1 MAEEENALALFLTE
15 YSCAQLFA
23 FLLIKH
29 GCTSLIDHGKLLH
42 TLMYLCKEVYNRSDR
57 KELYNRFFKQKRG
70 IHILLQPRC
79 KHPLVKS
86 IILTREAVYTVL
98 KENGNPDDQ
107 CTMVV
112 YKDKAVEN
120 RDLKFR
126 NGKRV
131 GLQRH
136 YIDGGSVK
144 TKTYHENGRK
154 KEEIV
159 THGYQCNTTSDKKRE
174 WNEHG
179 QPLRHWMDW
188 NKSGFKLDCEWFYD
202 NNFRPPNFLYR
213 IRYLSGTFWLQDSN
227 NGSMEDVVFKFC
239 RGFPM

>member
-1 MAEEENALALFLTE
+1 MAEEENALALFLKE

-98 KENGNPDDQ
+98 KENGNPDGQ

-136 YIDGGSVK
+136 YSNNKSVK
-144 TKTYHENGRK
+144 TKTYHENGKK
-154 KEEIV
+154 KEEII
-159 THGYQCNTTSDKKRE
+159 THGNMLCGIALVEKNE

-179 QPLRHWMDW
+179 QPLRHWRDW
-188 NKSGFKLDCEWFYD
+188 NNSQMKLECEWFYD
-202 NNFRPPNFLYR
+202 NNFHPPNFLFKD
-213 IRYLSGTFWLQDSN
+213 RYQKGHPWFRDTNYCL
-227 NGSMEDVVFKFC
+227 MKDVAY
-239 RGFPM
+239 